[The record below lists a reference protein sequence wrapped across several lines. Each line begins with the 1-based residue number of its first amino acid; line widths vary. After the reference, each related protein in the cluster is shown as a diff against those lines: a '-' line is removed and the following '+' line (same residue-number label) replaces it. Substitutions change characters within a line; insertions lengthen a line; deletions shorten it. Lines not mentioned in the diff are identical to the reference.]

1 MTSLKLYF
9 KQAPLSNGHFFQVP
23 RVVVVQ
29 RFDCTCN
36 NCFLYVCFFG
46 HLSIC
51 LSVCCLFLFV
61 CLKNKTLFSLRQGT
75 SYDSKQVSS
84 KEECLQLCKGDAR
97 CIWFTHFS
105 SSKMCLLY
113 TDCLTVDETC
123 DECVSGE
130 FSCVPDFDVPKGN
143 TLVSHLNIKLYIKVG
158 INF

>member
-1 MTSLKLYF
+1 MTGLKLYF
-9 KQAPLSNGHFFQVP
+9 DQAPLSNCHFFRSHIWSLYTGLTVHNF
-23 RVVVVQ
+23 V
-29 RFDCTCN
+29 
-36 NCFLYVCFFG
+36 CFLYVCFSV
-46 HLSIC
+46 HQSIC
-51 LSVCCLFLFV
+51 LSVWPSVFLFLFV

-75 SYDSKQVSS
+75 SYDSKQVSN

-130 FSCVPDFDVPKGN
+130 FSCVPDFDIPKGN
-143 TLVSHLNIKLYIKVG
+143 NCCISLKH
-158 INF
+158 

>member
-1 MTSLKLYF
+1 MS
-9 KQAPLSNGHFFQVP
+9 A
-23 RVVVVQ
+23 
-29 RFDCTCN
+29 
-36 NCFLYVCFFG
+36 FLA
-46 HLSIC
+46 IC
-51 LSVCCLFLFV
+51 LFVCLSGYLFVFILFV
-61 CLKNKTLFSLRQGT
+61 CLKNKTFFTFCQGT

-130 FSCVPDFDVPKGN
+130 FSCVPDFDVPTGN
-143 TLVSHLNIKLYIKVG
+143 NCISLKNIKLYIKMG